1 MGNNVDG
8 NYGNT
13 TKTRVYE
20 ERSHI
25 MQMTSSEGLE
35 DLSAADKTELLLKLV
50 EDIHDCVDISHY
62 YRTLLVT
69 SRGGIAP
76 LL

>member
-8 NYGNT
+8 NYGYTET
-13 TKTRVYE
+13 TLYE

-50 EDIHDCVDISHY
+50 EDIHKCVDISHY
-62 YRTLLVT
+62 YRTLLIT